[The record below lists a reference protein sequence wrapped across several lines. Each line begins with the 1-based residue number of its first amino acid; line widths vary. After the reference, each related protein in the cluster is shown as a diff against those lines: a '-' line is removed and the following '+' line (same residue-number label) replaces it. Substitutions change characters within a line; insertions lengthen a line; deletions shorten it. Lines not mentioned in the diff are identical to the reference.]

1 MKIFCNWLFLF
12 LFCAVQIVAQNK
24 FVVIDN
30 GLPGWLSTQ
39 LRPSDIPVMESLTV
53 KGNINSEDVATI
65 GRLIKD
71 YNLRRVDLTDA
82 DMKGDKNYADSV
94 FSGKMF
100 GIENCAVQYFALP
113 KSIKKLTDGANW
125 SAIDTLV
132 VGSKYYHRVFGRDL
146 SGYYETIYPSRVH
159 NLSSSINVKNLVV
172 REGVDSIRLTTLL
185 YDSGPDT
192 ESNSILQSVN
202 LPISLSTIEH
212 SAFRNFVNLQNVNIP
227 DSIKFIGTMVFLNT
241 KVSFKGDTLYFPQ
254 KLEEVPL
261 FLYGHNSFNGL
272 DGTITDVYLFKDCR
286 SLKCSSVIG
295 KANGDYEYSNR
306 DLAIFKISIH
316 SRAKTPPVCSG
327 FALPSKGNYVNN
339 YMQYCTIYVPVGSK
353 EAYEKALPW
362 KNGTIIEDPIR
373 VTKVVLSDSVI
384 SFTGI
389 GESVDIVAKVLPDD
403 ADYKDIQW
411 TSTNPAV
418 CMVVGDGHVYSTGY
432 GETLVIASSVEGGK
446 VAVCRVKVVDSTGI
460 DNVHNGN
467 KVNAEKCFDL
477 SGRRLP
483 MNVKGVNVVQMS
495 NGVKKKVVIK

>member
-113 KSIKKLTDGANW
+113 KSIKKMTDGANW
-125 SAIDTLV
+125 SDIDTLV
-132 VGSKYYHRVFGRDL
+132 VGSEYYSCIEGKDL
-146 SGYYETIYPSRVH
+146 SGFYKTINPNKLH
-159 NLSSSINVKNLVV
+159 NLSWSIKVKHLIVRDNVSSIHLAVNNGYSSYYSDDDFNKTLCSVSLPKMLKVIKDNAFVQFRNL
-172 REGVDSIRLTTLL
+172 E
-185 YDSGPDT
+185 Y
-192 ESNSILQSVN
+192 VN
-202 LPISLSTIEH
+202 LPDSLEEIGYN
-212 SAFRNFVNLQNVNIP
+212 AFF
-227 DSIKFIGTMVFLNT
+227 NT
-241 KVSFKGDTLYFPQ
+241 KLKYEGGDTLRFPK
-254 KLEEVPL
+254 KLKNIDL
-261 FLYGHNSFNGL
+261 YLYGKKFFLGEG
-272 DGTITDVYLFKDCR
+272 GTVSDVYISDSCEKLKLYTYLPTEKDNYSSEKYTGMSR
-286 SLKCSSVIG
+286 S
-295 KANGDYEYSNR
+295 
-306 DLAIFKISIH
+306 KISFH
-316 SRAKTPPVCSG
+316 TRKKTPPVCEYGVKDDSWMS
-327 FALPSKGNYVNN
+327 L
-339 YMQYCTIYVPVGSK
+339 CTTYVPVGSK
-353 EAYEKALPW
+353 EAYEKVFPW
-362 KNGTIIEDPIR
+362 KNSTIIEDPIR

-495 NGVKKKVVIK
+495 NGVKRKVVIK